1 MTDDQ
6 ECGEDKKEYL
16 YYRFKQA
23 AFFIEDQISLL
34 PTDQSGRATITN
46 NRPLAVGNGA
56 VFLTNSPFFS
66 SLLFVKSPLVT
77 SFISQ
82 QSGKFYFLQLLASIV
97 RMALSRLEDQF
108 CLHRDIYNLLPVSKM
123 MSLRI
128 LTLPDSFMIPMTL
141 LNEKSIIKRPSVSM
155 STTIQESL
163 SQTNEEFLSKKQK
176 IDGMNHELADSL
188 EAGTPVMKQSP
199 LRSPLLS
206 PPPSFN
212 AVSSSHVSFK
222 PEIDIPNDLV

>member
-1 MTDDQ
+1 
-6 ECGEDKKEYL
+6 
-16 YYRFKQA
+16 
-23 AFFIEDQISLL
+23 
-34 PTDQSGRATITN
+34 
-46 NRPLAVGNGA
+46 
-56 VFLTNSPFFS
+56 
-66 SLLFVKSPLVT
+66 
-77 SFISQ
+77 
-82 QSGKFYFLQLLASIV
+82 
-97 RMALSRLEDQF
+97 MALSRLEDQF